1 MNRDLILTAI
11 SLGIWGLGE
20 GLFIYF
26 QPLNLQRLGAEPAA
40 IGGILGAA
48 GLAMAL
54 AHIPAGYISDRIGA
68 RPLMWAAWVLGFLAT
83 GIMAFSEDLA
93 GFVIG
98 LLLYNFTAFVSSPMS
113 SYVSS
118 HRGKMSVGR
127 ALTLTSGFYSVGM
140 IAGPQIG
147 GLIGNQLGL
156 SMVYKIAFAIFSV
169 SVLVI
174 LFIRPN
180 SLEKEQHEHEPN
192 ASIKRN
198 RLFLML
204 LPLLGLITFVN
215 FMPQTFSP
223 NYLQNQQNLDLAA
236 IGGLGSLGSLSN
248 AVFMLALGNLRP
260 AFGLL
265 LGQALVGCFTLLLLF
280 GNDLIWFQLG
290 YLLLGSTRL
299 GRSMALAFARRFIR
313 ADETG
318 LAFGLIET
326 LNGGALFL
334 ASALAGLLYARQPNS
349 IYSIGLIL
357 VGVSIAVSAV
367 MLPWL
372 SRRHAP
378 QEAA

>member
-1 MNRDLILTAI
+1 
-11 SLGIWGLGE
+11 
-20 GLFIYF
+20 
-26 QPLNLQRLGAEPAA
+26 
-40 IGGILGAA
+40 
-48 GLAMAL
+48 
-54 AHIPAGYISDRIGA
+54 
-68 RPLMWAAWVLGFLAT
+68 
-83 GIMAFSEDLA
+83 MAFSEDLA

-280 GNDLIWFQLG
+280 GNDLAWFQLG

-326 LNGGALFL
+326 LNGAALFL
-334 ASALAGLLYARQPNS
+334 ASALAGLLYARATQLHLFHRADPGGRFHRGQRGDAALAFTQAYPTGASMTLS
-349 IYSIGLIL
+349 IVTFTLGPLENNTFLIADEASGLA
-357 VGVSIAVSAV
+357 AVVDPRLKANWWWQKRRSAAG
-367 MLPWL
+367 
-372 SRRHAP
+372 S
-378 QEAA
+378 